1 MTRPATLRRTP
12 IDSPCITQRTRVP
25 RAAPLVPTANVS
37 VLYICIPAYNEAPTV
52 GLLLWRLRSVM
63 QDFAREYE
71 ILVYNDG
78 STDATAETL
87 KSYTEVLPLTVMGGS
102 EHRGYAHA
110 LDSLARAVSM
120 RTRYPRRDGMI
131 TMQAD
136 FTDRPENLPEL
147 IKRFEGGADV
157 IIGEREVS
165 DAWPAPARMLRRVAP
180 YVTRPFVKVPNVND
194 PFGTLRVYRISVLR
208 DMLKEVAEQPLVRF
222 DGWSANV
229 ELLVRALRHAR
240 RVESVAFSPRYEL
253 RPRETR
259 VSPWKGA
266 LALYRS
272 ARQLR
277 AHVPREVTT

>member
-1 MTRPATLRRTP
+1 
-12 IDSPCITQRTRVP
+12 
-25 RAAPLVPTANVS
+25 

-78 STDATAETL
+78 STDATSETL
-87 KSYTEVLPLTVMGGS
+87 KSYTEVLPLTVLGGDG
-102 EHRGYAHA
+102 HRGYAFA
-110 LDSLARAVSM
+110 LDALARAVAS

-136 FTDRPENLPEL
+136 FTDRPEDLPEL

-157 IIGEREVS
+157 VVGERQVS
-165 DAWPAPARMLRRVAP
+165 QSWPAPARLLHRLAP
-180 YVTRPFVKVPNVND
+180 LLTRPFVSLERIND

-208 DMLKEVAEQPLVRF
+208 DMLKDLAADQSLVRSE
-222 DGWSANV
+222 GWAANV
-229 ELLVRALRHAR
+229 EMLVRAMKHAR
-240 RVESVAFSPRYEL
+240 RIEAVTFSPRYEL

-259 VSPWKGA
+259 IRPWRGA
-266 LALYRS
+266 MSLYKS
-272 ARQLR
+272 ARALR
-277 AHVPREVTT
+277 ARTVTA